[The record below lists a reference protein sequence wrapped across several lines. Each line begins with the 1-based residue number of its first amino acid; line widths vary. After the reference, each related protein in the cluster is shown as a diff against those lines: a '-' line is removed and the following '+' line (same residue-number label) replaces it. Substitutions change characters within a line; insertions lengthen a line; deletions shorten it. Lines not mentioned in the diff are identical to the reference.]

1 MPHPAP
7 KSKTTKALKRASR
20 VIKRRKEREEFEQ
33 FEHLRSQL
41 DAEGNPIDILNADED
56 ILNNEQ
62 KFIKRLVN
70 KLAEVD
76 TISLVNYINENIND
90 EIIDVIIYNYN
101 TNKISSS
108 WAESLFRITYEC
120 LHIIGLDDFIKR
132 KLFNDMN
139 TILDNADETNKPK
152 MTDELRDK
160 ILNELTYDLNSLD
173 FFELINTALLVYS
186 QNTMRCELNGGAPT
200 PPGLSILGFGRVGT
214 RSRYTAQ
221 EEAAVYV
228 IGFTIVFLFLGISK
242 LFGY

>member
-132 KLFNDMN
+132 KLFDDLDS
-139 TILDNADETNKPK
+139 ILENAVETNKPQ
-152 MTDELRDK
+152 MNDELRDK
-160 ILNELTYDLNSLD
+160 IFNELTYDLNSLD
-173 FFELINTALLVYS
+173 FFELINSSLLVYT
-186 QNTMRCELNGGAPT
+186 QNIIMCELTEGGRKRRLQSGGNIISDIFGSIILT
-200 PPGLSILGFGRVGT
+200 IFGLFIYFVFKFGMIRP
-214 RSRYTAQ
+214 R
-221 EEAAVYV
+221 
-228 IGFTIVFLFLGISK
+228 
-242 LFGY
+242 